1 MPFGIKDPLKYTS
14 KRTDLIQYPT
24 EIGKC
29 CICNKSPRALCPIHL
44 DSLNGLMVTFACTN
58 CYRHH
63 RVDQTLTFEMMCFGI
78 KSRKGV
84 RVVVSNPKTDI
95 SNTQL
100 THGFTKPKE
109 PTHVVPSS
117 SFPEL
122 TTLIAEIRAKLD
134 QLSLLVGT
142 TNQDREYM
150 VEYPVKGEMKVFPDV
165 VPEASVPLKRTR
177 RTVEVFLNESF
188 DDDDLEFGMT
198 DEQRARMDEAVKQ
211 AEVRAGTVVEAP
223 RDSGGGAS

>member
-14 KRTDLIQYPT
+14 KRTDLIHYPT

-84 RVVVSNPKTDI
+84 RVVVSNPKIDI

-117 SFPEL
+117 NFPEV
-122 TTLIAEIRAKLD
+122 TTLISEIRAKLD

-142 TNQDREYM
+142 TNEDHECK
-150 VEYPVKGEMKVFPDV
+150 VEYPAKGEMKKV
-165 VPEASVPLKRTR
+165 VSEASVPLKRTR
-177 RTVEVFLNESF
+177 RTAEVFREESF
-188 DDDDLEFGMT
+188 DDDDLEAGMT
-198 DEQRARMDEAVKQ
+198 DEQRTRMDEAVKQ
-211 AEVRAGTVVEAP
+211 AEVRANTVIEAP
-223 RDSGGGAS
+223 SGW

>member
-95 SNTQL
+95 LNTQL

-109 PTHVVPSS
+109 PTHVVPNSN
-117 SFPEL
+117 FLEL

-142 TNQDREYM
+142 TNQDHEYM
-150 VEYPVKGEMKVFPDV
+150 VEYPVKGEMKVLPDV

-177 RTVEVFLNESF
+177 RTPQMISEDVF

-223 RDSGGGAS
+223 RDR